1 MVQSNHD
8 STLISSSVVGQISDK
23 MFQAEYRIETDLKWR
38 TMAVI
43 INSLVNGEARHLHLE
58 SDRRCNWQATG
69 NVLEN
74 IKGCIDVDIS
84 VTPFTNTLPINRLE
98 LKVGEKSDIQVVYI
112 NVIEDEVTTMKQR
125 YYRVSKRVYHY
136 ENMPNDFEA
145 DIEIDEL
152 GFVVAYQP
160 LFYRKNIIHLS

>member
-1 MVQSNHD
+1 M
-8 STLISSSVVGQISDK
+8 
-23 MFQAEYRIETDLKWR
+23 R
-38 TMAVI
+38 
-43 INSLVNGEARHLHLE
+43 LHLE